1 MRTVLVLYGLLQ
13 HPLRSTVED
22 HLYSLRRYS
31 QAHVFYANLV
41 LAPMPRWMRRIRY
54 DAIVFHT
61 SLLSSLRW
69 APQVDQ
75 TLRERVL
82 ELGDLPGV
90 RAAMPQDEF
99 LRNDALCDF
108 IRDAGVDVV
117 FSVSPESEWPKIYAG
132 VDRERVRFESVLTGY
147 LDERTLERIDK
158 IVGATRERPND
169 LFYRAG
175 AERPYLGRHGML
187 KTQIAVRGQAE
198 GHSRG
203 LSGDIS
209 IDPADTLLGD
219 DWFRHLA
226 AARWTLGVEGG
237 ASILDRDGA
246 VRDATMRYVAA
257 HPDASYDEIE
267 AACFPGR
274 DGELALF
281 ALSPRHLEACATR
294 TGQILVEGSYSG
306 VLEPG
311 RHYLELKSDLS
322 NMGAVLD
329 EARDERRRQE
339 MVEAA
344 HRDVVASDRY
354 TYRGFASAVDGAL
367 LSGPARS
374 RTVPA
379 RLAVRAAAVAGHLQD
394 RLSWARVAWR
404 VRFVGKLK
412 RRFPRLRWLLGAIR
426 GRRRPLRSGGQRT
439 VVSVTPLR
447 LEADSRTLKEAV
459 SLART
464 GMRSIVVERFA
475 SAESWD
481 DVPIEVVSLGP
492 APAPAT
498 ASPKPKGRAKIGY
511 YLVRPVLPIIGPILG
526 YAMLT
531 RATLNALPAADLYW
545 VHSVPHLPAVAL
557 RARQLGV
564 PFIYDAHDFY
574 ADAKHNPWNTWRT
587 RWSIFINDTIERV
600 GVRLA
605 ADCVTVGAGIAELQ
619 VERFRR
625 PFTVLHNAH
634 DHRLDRAGPEGIRE
648 TLGLGD
654 DKFLLVASGN
664 SKEGT
669 AFEEAFDALAALPEH
684 VHLAFVGRSYDG
696 TIELARE
703 RGVGE
708 RVHFLPPVPPTEV
721 TTFIRSADAAA
732 ILYFPLTS
740 NFLNALP
747 NRLYQAIA
755 AGLPLLYPETMQ
767 AISAICEEHG
777 VGLPMDTRDA
787 GSVEAAI
794 RAVVDDPAE
803 LERLRANAARAARVV
818 NWEHEEAKLNTML
831 AALLNGRPT

>member
-1 MRTVLVLYGLLQ
+1 VRTILVVYGLLQ

-31 QAHVFYANLV
+31 QARVWYANAV
-41 LAPMPRWMRRIRY
+41 LGPVPGWMRRIRY

-69 APQVDQ
+69 APQVDE

-82 ELGDLPGV
+82 ELRDLPGL

-99 LRNDALCDF
+99 LRSDALCDF

-117 FSVSPESEWPKIYAG
+117 FSVSPESEWSKIYAG
-132 VDRERVRFESVLTGY
+132 VDRERVRFEPVLTGY
-147 LDERTLERIDK
+147 LDERTLERIDA
-158 IVGATRERPND
+158 IVRETGERPND

-187 KTQIAVRGQAE
+187 KTQIAVRGEAE
-198 GHSRG
+198 GRSRG
-203 LSGDIS
+203 LTADIS
-209 IDPADTLLGD
+209 INPADTLLGD

-237 ASILDRDGA
+237 ASILDHDGT
-246 VRDATMRYVAA
+246 VREATMRYMAA
-257 HPDASYDEIE
+257 HPDASYDEVE

-311 RHYLELKSDLS
+311 RHYLELKADLS
-322 NMGAVLD
+322 NLGAVLE

-339 MVEAA
+339 MVDAA
-344 HRDVVASDRY
+344 YRDVVASDRY
-354 TYRGFASAVDGAL
+354 TYRGFARAVDGAL

-374 RTVPA
+374 RTVWA
-379 RLAVRAAAVAGHLQD
+379 RLGVRAADLAGRLHD
-394 RLSWARVAWR
+394 RVSWRRVAWR
-404 VRFVGKLK
+404 LRSGRLK
-412 RRFPRLRWLLGAIR
+412 RRFPRLAWLVGAIR
-426 GRRRPLRSGGQRT
+426 GRRRPVPRSGPPT

-447 LEADSRTLKEAV
+447 LDADSRTLKEAV
-459 SLART
+459 SLARA
-464 GMRSIVVERFA
+464 GLRSIVVERYE

-492 APAPAT
+492 PPAPDAE
-498 ASPKPKGRAKIGY
+498 PMKPRGRAPLGY
-511 YLVRPVLPIIGPILG
+511 YVLYPVLPIVGPLIGIAL
-526 YAMLT
+526 LNRT
-531 RATLNALPAADLYW
+531 TLNALPPADLYW
-545 VHSVPHLPAVAL
+545 VHSVPHLPAVTL

-587 RWSIFINDTIERV
+587 RWSILVNDTIERA

-605 ADCVTVGAGIAELQ
+605 AACVTVGAGIAELQ
-619 VERFRR
+619 LDRFRR

-634 DHRLDRAGPEGIRE
+634 DHRLDRAAPQGIRE
-648 TLGLGD
+648 ALGLGD
-654 DKFLLVASGN
+654 DAFLFVASGN

-669 AFEEAFDALAALPEH
+669 AFEPAFDALAALPEH
-684 VHLAFVGRSYDG
+684 VHLAFVGRFYDG
-696 TIELARE
+696 AMELANE
-703 RGVGE
+703 RGVGG

-755 AGLPLLYPETMQ
+755 AGLPLLYPGTMR
-767 AISAICEEHG
+767 AISTLCEAHG

-787 GSVEAAI
+787 ASVEATMRVLI
-794 RAVVDDPAE
+794 DDPDA
-803 LERLRANAARAARVV
+803 LARLRANAARAAQEV
-818 NWEHEEAKLNTML
+818 NWEREEVKLNAIL
-831 AALLNGRPT
+831 AQLLNGRL